1 MNGDNVCSLVF
12 YLCKMEKLLQAIKK
26 EKPLADDLIAAIQ
39 AAFQHNIVAKS
50 QILLKENQYCRR
62 LYFLESG
69 TIRTY
74 YYAKDKDVSSWFYQ
88 EGQFFA
94 AWASFY
100 SQQPSYE
107 YIEALEECSVY
118 FIDYYSFNQLL
129 DTHPQFERFGRIL
142 AQDLTVFIDQ
152 FSKGYMFLS
161 AKEKYDLL
169 LSIFPDITQRVNL
182 GHIASFLGIS
192 QETLSRIRKT
202 K

>member
-1 MNGDNVCSLVF
+1 MD
-12 YLCKMEKLLQAIKK
+12 KLIQNISKNQVLTP
-26 EKPLADDLIAAIQ
+26 ELIADIKES
-39 AAFQHNIVAKS
+39 FSSKS
-50 QILLKENQYCRR
+50 FPKNEILLRENQYCRR

-69 TIRTY
+69 TVRTY
-74 YYAKDKDVSSWFYQ
+74 YFAKDKDVSSWFYK

-94 AWASFY
+94 SWASFY

-107 YIEALEECSVY
+107 TIETLEECTVY

-129 DTHPQFERFGRIL
+129 DKHPQFERFGRIL

-169 LSIFPDITQRVNL
+169 LTIFPDITQRVNL